1 MSNINPIGTVTT
13 MTDQSTLVIEH
24 WQTSRLIPYVRN
36 PRKNDHAVE
45 QMAGAITEFGF
56 RIPLIAKSNGELV
69 DGHLRLKA
77 ALHLGL
83 DTVPV
88 ILADDLTPAQI
99 KAFRLLANRSAT
111 WAQWDDDLLRLELDD
126 LKLEDFDLTLTG
138 FDPDELAALL
148 ADGEKVQS
156 GNNDD
161 DLVPDLSEEPITKP
175 GDLWLLGPHRLL
187 CGDATT
193 PANVRRLLGNAV
205 PILMVSDP
213 PYGVRYDPGWR
224 NDAGV
229 SSTARIGA
237 VMNDDRADWSEAW
250 ALFPGDVCYVW
261 HGGLHADVVKASLE
275 SCEFVVR
282 SQIIWNKPRLVLS
295 RGHYHWKHEPCWYA
309 VRKSANGNWQGSR
322 DQVTVWDIPLQNG
335 DEDSATV
342 HGTQKPVECMLRPI
356 LNHTVE
362 GDYVYDPFLGSGST
376 LIAACKSNRRCLAMD
391 IDPAYIDVAVK
402 RWQNYTGQV
411 AIRESDGATFN
422 DLVAEELT
430 AAELVGL

>member
-148 ADGEKVQS
+148 ADGEEVQS

-187 CGDATT
+187 CGDSTT

-250 ALFPGDVCYVW
+250 ALCLLFSRQPKIAFG
-261 HGGLHADVVKASLE
+261 
-275 SCEFVVR
+275 
-282 SQIIWNKPRLVLS
+282 LVLLT
-295 RGHYHWKHEPCWYA
+295 
-309 VRKSANGNWQGSR
+309 
-322 DQVTVWDIPLQNG
+322 VT
-335 DEDSATV
+335 TRR
-342 HGTQKPVECMLRPI
+342 LRPAAAKPASVSRWVSS
-356 LNHTVE
+356 LTTMRPRVTR
-362 GDYVYDPFLGSGST
+362 PSMTFLRAPPRNAGGSGSMFP
-376 LIAACKSNRRCLAMD
+376 SGR
-391 IDPAYIDVAVK
+391 
-402 RWQNYTGQV
+402 
-411 AIRESDGATFN
+411 
-422 DLVAEELT
+422 
-430 AAELVGL
+430 